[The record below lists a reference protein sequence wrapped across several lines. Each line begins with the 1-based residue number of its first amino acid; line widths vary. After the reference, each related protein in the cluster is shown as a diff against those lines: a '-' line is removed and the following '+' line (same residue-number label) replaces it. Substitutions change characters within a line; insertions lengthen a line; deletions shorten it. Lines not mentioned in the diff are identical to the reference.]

1 MFSTSHSPIS
11 QKLPPAVKGLLL
23 ANIAVF
29 FIARLSDPISFDYIF
44 GLTAPA
50 VFTQFRIYQF
60 FTCLFVHGDLF
71 HLLFNMLILYIFG
84 RELEIYWGTPFF
96 LRYYFISG
104 IGAGVCSLPFIWGI
118 NAPLIGASGALFAL
132 LIAYG
137 MLFPDRVI
145 TLLLFFV
152 IPVRM
157 KARQMVLI
165 FIGLELIL
173 LLNSGGGGGIAHFAH
188 LGGAL
193 VGYIYL
199 RWPMLLKKIS
209 NYIKY
214 KKIGKSSRHGVNYW
228 QPPLRGPENDFQ
240 ADLNRIL
247 DKLAQKGWEGL
258 SNDEKEFLHEAK
270 DKL

>member
-1 MFSTSHSPIS
+1 MFPQSYQIRP
-11 QKLPPAVKGLLL
+11 KLPPAVKGLLL
-23 ANIAVF
+23 ANIAGF
-29 FIARLSDPISFDYIF
+29 LLARLSGSISFDYLF
-44 GLTAPA
+44 GLTAPE
-50 VFTQFRIYQF
+50 VFSSFRIYQF
-60 FTCLFVHGDLF
+60 ISYLFVHGNLF

-104 IGAGVCSLPFIWGI
+104 IGAGICSLPFIWGI

-145 TLLLFFV
+145 TLLLFF
-152 IPVRM
+152 ILPVRM

-165 FIGLELIL
+165 FIALELIFL
-173 LLNSGGGGGIAHFAH
+173 FNSGGGGGIAHFAH

-193 VGYIYL
+193 VGFIYL
-199 RWPMLLKKIS
+199 KWPLLLSKVSDYMKD
-209 NYIKY
+209 N
-214 KKIGKSSRHGVNYW
+214 KIGNPSRRGVNYRE
-228 QPPLRGPENDFQ
+228 PRDDAKNFQ

-258 SNDEKEFLHEAK
+258 SKEEKEFLHEAK